1 MQPFN
6 GFNIPQGWPQPFLYK
21 IFLSK
26 NSFRGNISL
35 GKTVEVLSLMLNNPR
50 PNLPEVK
57 YLEPI
62 HHNLKKKKSR
72 RRRTPS
78 PVEFYIKEDDES
90 NVIEIE
96 DDKDEEAV
104 NISQLD
110 GADTDD
116 SDSDHDDGEEEGSDD
131 DFEPSHA
138 GKVKPRPSRRKQSD
152 SNQRVFS
159 DNRKSVAMNLS

>member
-1 MQPFN
+1 
-6 GFNIPQGWPQPFLYK
+6 
-21 IFLSK
+21 
-26 NSFRGNISL
+26 
-35 GKTVEVLSLMLNNPR
+35 MLNNPR
-50 PNLPEVK
+50 PNLPEVE

-62 HHNLKKKKSR
+62 HHNIKKKKSR

-96 DDKDEEAV
+96 DDNDEEAV

-110 GADTDD
+110 GADTD
-116 SDSDHDDGEEEGSDD
+116 DSDHDDGEEEGSDD

-138 GKVKPRPSRRKQSD
+138 VKVKPRPSRRKQSD
-152 SNQRVFS
+152 STKRVFS